1 MAVGDGTVRS
11 FMGFQAKRELL
22 LQMGARYSEA
32 TSQTRATIL
41 DEFVLATGYNRKYAI
56 RLLNNPALPL
66 PSFIKRNRARKYT
79 TIHEALAVAWK
90 AANCICAKRLVPF
103 LPELVPLLEIHGHLV
118 LPPDMRTLLLS
129 VSAATADRLLQTSRR
144 DRGTGG
150 ISMTKPGKLLK
161 HQIPLRTFADW
172 QDTQPGFFEVDLV

>member
-1 MAVGDGTVRS
+1 MRS

-103 LPELVPLLEIHGHLV
+103 LPELVPGATPFSCKIVNKFKHLLNFTQYTQV
-118 LPPDMRTLLLS
+118 F
-129 VSAATADRLLQTSRR
+129 VS
-144 DRGTGG
+144 
-150 ISMTKPGKLLK
+150 
-161 HQIPLRTFADW
+161 
-172 QDTQPGFFEVDLV
+172 